1 MTSMNTIIGIDL
13 GDKNHVAVVFNE
25 QGEESKPVRV
35 TNTRQGISTFL
46 NKYPGC
52 TVVMEAGTHSPWI
65 SRLVTSLGCKAH
77 VGHPRKLR
85 AIWDADDKSDE
96 RDARMLGRLYR
107 FDPKM
112 VPVVHHR
119 GEQAQA
125 DLALIKAR
133 DQLKGVRQSLINHA
147 RGTVKSFGERLS
159 SCGAASFAN
168 KTWEEVPEAL
178 RPALEG
184 VYASIQ
190 TITEQIKE
198 MESKIH
204 WMCKET
210 YPETQLLSQVCGV
223 GPITSLSF
231 VLILEDPHR
240 FAKSREVG
248 CFLGLTP
255 KRDQSGETDKQ
266 LRITKSGDKMLR
278 CLLVNCATYILRDT
292 SPDCDLKRFGQRLGE
307 RGGKRGHKCA
317 KVAVARKLAVLLHR
331 LWKDQAEYDPGHL
344 QRKGDDCVAA

>member
-1 MTSMNTIIGIDL
+1 MNTIIGIDL
-13 GDKNHVAVVFNE
+13 GDKSHIAVTFNE
-25 QGEESKPVRV
+25 QGKESKPIRV
-35 TNTRQGISTFL
+35 PNTREGIGKL
-46 NKYPGC
+46 LDKHPGC

-65 SRLVTSLGCKAH
+65 SRLVEAKGCKAH
-77 VGHPRKLR
+77 VGQPRKIR

-125 DLALIKAR
+125 DLALVKAR
-133 DQLKGVRQSLINHA
+133 NQLKEVRQSLINHV
-147 RGTVKSFGERLS
+147 RCTVKSFGARQS
-159 SCGAASFAN
+159 TCGSASFAR
-168 KTWEEVPEAL
+168 KTIDEVPEAL

-184 VYASIQ
+184 VYASIL
-190 TITEQIKE
+190 TITEQINE
-198 MESKIH
+198 MENKIH
-204 WMCKET
+204 WMSQEA
-210 YPETQLLSQVCGV
+210 YPETQWLMQVAGV
-223 GPITSLSF
+223 GPITALSF
-231 VLILEDPHR
+231 VLILEDPNR

-255 KRDQSGETDKQ
+255 RRDQSGQSDKQ

-278 CLLVNCATYILRDT
+278 CLLVNCATHILRES
-292 SPDCDLKRFGQRLGE
+292 SPESDLKRFGQRLGE

-331 LWKDQAEYDPGHL
+331 LWKDQAEYNPQYMQG
-344 QRKGDDCVAA
+344 KGGDRAAA